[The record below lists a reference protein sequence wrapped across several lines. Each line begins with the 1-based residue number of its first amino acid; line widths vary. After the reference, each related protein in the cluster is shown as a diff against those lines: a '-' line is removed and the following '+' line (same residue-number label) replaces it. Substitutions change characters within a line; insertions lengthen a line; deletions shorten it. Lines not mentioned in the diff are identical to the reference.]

1 MNKVEIFYKKVIE
14 AVCKECGT
22 DPVMMFSNNK
32 ERNVD
37 ARGVAIT
44 ILADR
49 KLSDNIISDLTG
61 MTRQAVNRMRNLY
74 PDRIRRSYYLR
85 RTVESVKKACDL
97 SMKKFSYNKI
107 LCDLCGM
114 KDNNETSAAQQ
125 SVSGFCLLN
134 RKLFKSKCV

>member
-14 AVCKECGT
+14 TVCKECGT

-61 MTRQAVNRMRNLY
+61 MTRQAGQDKEELLSEKDGGERQRGA
-74 PDRIRRSYYLR
+74 IRYALR
-85 RTVESVKKACDL
+85 VRYVVRHV
-97 SMKKFSYNKI
+97 I
-107 LCDLCGM
+107 
-114 KDNNETSAAQQ
+114 
-125 SVSGFCLLN
+125 CL
-134 RKLFKSKCV
+134 

>member
-14 AVCKECGT
+14 AVCKECET

-74 PDRIRRSYYLR
+74 PDRIRRSYFLR
-85 RTVESVKKACDL
+85 GVLESVK
-97 SMKKFSYNKI
+97 
-107 LCDLCGM
+107 
-114 KDNNETSAAQQ
+114 E
-125 SVSGFCLLN
+125 
-134 RKLFKSKCV
+134 KLAIENPLYS

>member
-14 AVCKECGT
+14 TVCKECGT

-74 PDRIRRSYYLR
+74 PDRIRRTETGR
-85 RTVESVKKACDL
+85 RS
-97 SMKKFSYNKI
+97 
-107 LCDLCGM
+107 
-114 KDNNETSAAQQ
+114 
-125 SVSGFCLLN
+125 
-134 RKLFKSKCV
+134 R

>member
-32 ERNVD
+32 ERSVD

-74 PDRIRRSYYLR
+74 PDRNKEELFPERSIRKREGKISYR
-85 RTVESVKKACDL
+85 KSSIFVNFFDL
-97 SMKKFSYNKI
+97 KI
-107 LCDLCGM
+107 VVYT
-114 KDNNETSAAQQ
+114 K
-125 SVSGFCLLN
+125 
-134 RKLFKSKCV
+134 

>member
-14 AVCKECGT
+14 TVCKECGT

-74 PDRIRRSYYLR
+74 PDRIRRSYFLR
-85 RTVESVKKACDL
+85 GVLESVK
-97 SMKKFSYNKI
+97 
-107 LCDLCGM
+107 
-114 KDNNETSAAQQ
+114 E
-125 SVSGFCLLN
+125 
-134 RKLFKSKCV
+134 KLAIENPLYS

>member
-1 MNKVEIFYKKVIE
+1 MNKVEIFTKSDRGSLQGVRDRSGND
-14 AVCKECGT
+14 V
-22 DPVMMFSNNK
+22 SNNK

-85 RTVESVKKACDL
+85 RTVESVKEEL
-97 SMKKFSYNKI
+97 S
-107 LCDLCGM
+107 G
-114 KDNNETSAAQQ
+114 T
-125 SVSGFCLLN
+125 V
-134 RKLFKSKCV
+134 

>member
-22 DPVMMFSNNK
+22 DPVMMFSNK

-74 PDRIRRSYYLR
+74 PDRIRRSYFLR
-85 RTVESVKKACDL
+85 GVLESVK
-97 SMKKFSYNKI
+97 
-107 LCDLCGM
+107 
-114 KDNNETSAAQQ
+114 E
-125 SVSGFCLLN
+125 
-134 RKLFKSKCV
+134 KLAIENPLYS

>member
-14 AVCKECGT
+14 TVCKECGT
-22 DPVMMFSNNK
+22 DPVMMFSNNS
-32 ERNVD
+32 VD

-74 PDRIRRSYYLR
+74 PDRIRRSYFLR
-85 RTVESVKKACDL
+85 GVLESVK
-97 SMKKFSYNKI
+97 
-107 LCDLCGM
+107 
-114 KDNNETSAAQQ
+114 E
-125 SVSGFCLLN
+125 
-134 RKLFKSKCV
+134 KLAIENPLYS

>member
-1 MNKVEIFYKKVIE
+1 MNKVEIFHKKVIE
-14 AVCKECGT
+14 TVCKECGT

-32 ERNVD
+32 ERSVD

-74 PDRIRRSYYLR
+74 PDRIRRSYFLR
-85 RTVESVKKACDL
+85 GVLESVK
-97 SMKKFSYNKI
+97 
-107 LCDLCGM
+107 
-114 KDNNETSAAQQ
+114 E
-125 SVSGFCLLN
+125 
-134 RKLFKSKCV
+134 KLAIENPLYS

>member
-32 ERNVD
+32 EKNVD
-37 ARGVAIT
+37 ARGVA
-44 ILADR
+44 LADR

-74 PDRIRRSYYLR
+74 PDRIRRSYFLR
-85 RTVESVKKACDL
+85 GVLESVK
-97 SMKKFSYNKI
+97 
-107 LCDLCGM
+107 
-114 KDNNETSAAQQ
+114 E
-125 SVSGFCLLN
+125 
-134 RKLFKSKCV
+134 KLAIENPLYS